1 MSFLDEL
8 EWGGILKLYLERNPR
23 SFIAGDKEMYLM
35 AISCA
40 DKVKLLSGFPGYS
53 FRDGTP

>member
-1 MSFLDEL
+1 M
-8 EWGGILKLYLERNPR
+8 GGILKLYLERNPR